1 VWGKKL
7 TRERTEVL
15 GEILPQKELRRRQIF
30 LEEIAGSQVK
40 DPPVC
45 QTS

>member
-15 GEILPQKELRRRQIF
+15 GEILPQKGLRRQQIF
-30 LEEIAGSQVK
+30 LEEIAGSQVE
-40 DPPVC
+40 DPTEC
-45 QTS
+45 QRS